1 METTFKDIDVLA
13 PGGCYFTVSI
23 DTDSAMGAGLENT
36 NKIIELCSESG
47 ISARVA
53 KSFTLNNY
61 KDWFLPSFYELK
73 AIFNSNPNS
82 SSPSKAQYVQ
92 FVQQGKIGYGYQ
104 TSTFQGI
111 VSQANMIFAN
121 YWEQIWTNSGRKDD
135 HYVRPVRRF
144 Q

>member
-1 METTFKDIDVLA
+1 MFAV
-13 PGGCYFTVSI
+13 FQR
-23 DTDSAMGAGLENT
+23 GAGLGNT
-36 NKIIELCSESG
+36 NKIIELCNESG
-47 ISARVA
+47 ISARIV
-53 KSFTLNNY
+53 KNFTLNSF

-82 SSPSKAQYVQ
+82 SSPDKAQYVQ
-92 FVQQGKIGYGYQ
+92 FVQQGIPGYGYQ

-111 VSQANMIFAN
+111 VSQANMMFAN
-121 YWEQIWTNSGRKDD
+121 YWEQIWTNSGRNGD